1 MGFFNTVF
9 DEMNAT
15 ADAVAKQT
23 LGIKPSKKKRHSRKP
38 KPRNNRPVVRIYK
51 EIHQHR
57 HFHDYKAFQKA
68 LKQKK

>member
-1 MGFFNTVF
+1 MGIMNAVF
-9 DEMNAT
+9 DELNAT
-15 ADAVAKQT
+15 ADAIAKQT
-23 LGIKPSKKKRHSRKP
+23 LGMKPSKKKRRSRKSRP
-38 KPRNNRPVVRIYK
+38 KSNRPIVTVYK